1 MLFHIKWKFF
11 QKFGFAIV
19 LACTYFATGMYLAL
33 LIRIPAEFQSGDS
46 TLWIMTLLFLYT
58 RRRMQDF
65 LLGNHSSLTEFILL
79 GFSGNTKINV
89 ILFNLEISESINCVD
104 GINKFCSYL
113 NNLTID
119 LIDEI
124 VNACI
129 ILLKCFL
136 C

>member
-89 ILFNLEISESINCVD
+89 ILFSI
-104 GINKFCSYL
+104 FLFLYL
-113 NNLTID
+113 VTLLGNG
-119 LIDEI
+119 LIITLIRKDSR
-124 VNACI
+124 
-129 ILLKCFL
+129 L
-136 C
+136 